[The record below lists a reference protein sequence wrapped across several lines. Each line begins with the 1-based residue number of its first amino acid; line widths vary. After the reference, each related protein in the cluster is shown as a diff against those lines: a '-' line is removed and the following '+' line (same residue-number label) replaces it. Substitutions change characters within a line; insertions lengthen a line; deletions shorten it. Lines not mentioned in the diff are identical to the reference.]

1 MRRSRH
7 ISPALRS
14 AEVPDGAP
22 APADTLR
29 YLLHLPDGYDDDPHR
44 LWPLVLFLHGAGE
57 RGSDLDLAAV
67 HGPPR
72 LADDGQEFP
81 FILVTPQCAAA
92 SQWVAELSTLAA
104 LIDEVSSTHRVDEQ
118 RVSVTGLSMGGF
130 GTWSLAVRYPDRF
143 AAIAPICGGLW
154 MQSAAPIR
162 AIPSWA
168 FHGDADDVVPIAAT
182 EQIVDELQALD
193 ADVRFTRYAGVGHD
207 SWTETYE
214 NPELY
219 EWMLSHRRGVERDGP
234 GVEKTAR

>member
-1 MRRSRH
+1 MATTMIRTGSGRSCSSCTVQANGVPTS
-7 ISPALRS
+7 ISPPSTVR
-14 AEVPDGAP
+14 PDWRTTG
-22 APADTLR
+22 R
-29 YLLHLPDGYDDDPHR
+29 
-44 LWPLVLFLHGAGE
+44 
-57 RGSDLDLAAV
+57 
-67 HGPPR
+67 
-72 LADDGQEFP
+72 EFP

-104 LIDEVSSTHRVDEQ
+104 LIDEVSSTHRVDEE

>member
-7 ISPALRS
+7 IFPAVRT
-14 AEVPDGAP
+14 ADVRDDAP
-22 APADTLR
+22 TPADVLR
-29 YLLHLPDGYDDDPHR
+29 YLVHLPDAYDADPGR

-72 LADDGQEFP
+72 LADDGHEFP
-81 FILVTPQCAAA
+81 FILVTPQCGES
-92 SQWVAELSTLAA
+92 SQWVTELSTLSG
-104 LIDEVSSTHRVDEQ
+104 LLDEVVSTHRVGPA
-118 RVSVTGLSMGGF
+118 RISVTGLSMGGF

-162 AIPSWA
+162 HLPVWA

-182 EQIVDELQALD
+182 EEIITELRSLD

-207 SWTETYE
+207 SWTETYD

-219 EWMLSHRRGVERDGP
+219 DWLLDRRR
-234 GVEKTAR
+234 

>member
-7 ISPALRS
+7 ITPAVRLSDVRDD
-14 AEVPDGAP
+14 APTPPDV
-22 APADTLR
+22 LR
-29 YLLHLPDGYDDDPHR
+29 YLVHLPDDYDADPGK

-72 LADDGQEFP
+72 LADAGHEFP
-81 FILVTPQCAAA
+81 FILVTPQCGES
-92 SQWVAELSTLAA
+92 SQWVAELSTLSG
-104 LIDEVSSTHRVDEQ
+104 LVDEVVSTHRVDPA

-162 AIPSWA
+162 HVPVWA
-168 FHGDADDVVPIAAT
+168 FHGDADDVVPISASEEIIT
-182 EQIVDELQALD
+182 ELRSLD

-207 SWTETYE
+207 SWTETYD

-219 EWMLSHRRGVERDGP
+219 EWLLSHRR
-234 GVEKTAR
+234 

>member
-7 ISPALRS
+7 ITPAVRTS
-14 AEVPDGAP
+14 DVHDDAP
-22 APADTLR
+22 TPADVLR
-29 YLLHLPDGYDDDPHR
+29 YLVHLPDDYDADPGR

-57 RGSDLDLAAV
+57 RGSNLDLAAV

-72 LADDGQEFP
+72 LADDGHEFP
-81 FILVTPQCAAA
+81 FVLVTPQCAES
-92 SQWVAELSTLAA
+92 SQWVAELSTLSG
-104 LIDEVSSTHRVDEQ
+104 LVDEVVSTHRVDPA
-118 RVSVTGLSMGGF
+118 RISVTGLSMGGF

-162 AIPSWA
+162 HLPVWA
-168 FHGDADDVVPIAAT
+168 FHGDADDVVPISAT
-182 EQIVDELQALD
+182 EEITTELRSLD

-207 SWTETYE
+207 SWTETYD

-219 EWMLSHRRGVERDGP
+219 DWLLSHRR
-234 GVEKTAR
+234 

>member
-7 ISPALRS
+7 ITPAARMS
-14 AEVPDGAP
+14 EVRDDAP
-22 APADTLR
+22 TPADVLR
-29 YLLHLPDGYDDDPHR
+29 YLVHLPDDYDADPGK

-72 LADDGQEFP
+72 LADAGHEFP
-81 FILVTPQCAAA
+81 FILVTPQCGES
-92 SQWVAELSTLAA
+92 SQWVAELSTLSG
-104 LIDEVSSTHRVDEQ
+104 LVDEVVSMLRVDPA

-130 GTWSLAVRYPDRF
+130 GTWSLAVRYPGRF

-162 AIPSWA
+162 HVPVWA
-168 FHGDADDVVPIAAT
+168 FHGDADDVVPISASEEIIT
-182 EQIVDELQALD
+182 ELRSLD

-207 SWTETYE
+207 SWTETYD

-219 EWMLSHRRGVERDGP
+219 GWLLSHRR
-234 GVEKTAR
+234 

>member
-7 ISPALRS
+7 ITPASHSSDVHDGEPSPADS
-14 AEVPDGAP
+14 
-22 APADTLR
+22 LR
-29 YLLHLPDGYDDDPHR
+29 YLVHLPNDYETDPDR

-57 RGSDLDLAAV
+57 RGSDVDLAAV

-72 LADDGQEFP
+72 LADAGHEFP
-81 FILVTPQCAAA
+81 FILVTPQCPES
-92 SQWVAELSTLAA
+92 SQWVAELTTLSV
-104 LIDEVSSTHRVDEQ
+104 LLDEVAAAHRIDPA
-118 RVSVTGLSMGGF
+118 RVAVTGLSMGGF

-162 AIPSWA
+162 ALPTWA
-168 FHGDADDVVPIAAT
+168 FHGDADDVVPISAT
-182 EQIVDELQALD
+182 EQIVAELRSLD

-207 SWTETYE
+207 SWTETYA

-219 EWMLSHRRGVERDGP
+219 SWLLSHRQNNHDTERAAP
-234 GVEKTAR
+234 

>member
-7 ISPALRS
+7 ITPAARQS
-14 AEVPDGAP
+14 DVRDDAP
-22 APADTLR
+22 TPADVLR
-29 YLLHLPDGYDDDPHR
+29 YLVHLPDDYDADPGR
-44 LWPLVLFLHGAGE
+44 LWPLVLFLHGSGE

-72 LADDGQEFP
+72 LADDGHEFP
-81 FILVTPQCAAA
+81 FILVTPQCGES
-92 SQWVAELSTLAA
+92 SQWVAEVSTLSR
-104 LIDEVSSTHRVDEQ
+104 LIDEVVSMLRVDPA
-118 RVSVTGLSMGGF
+118 RISVTGLSMGGF

-162 AIPSWA
+162 HLPVWA
-168 FHGDADDVVPIAAT
+168 FHGDADDVVPISAT
-182 EQIVDELQALD
+182 EEITSELRSLD

-207 SWTETYE
+207 SWTETYD

-219 EWMLSHRRGVERDGP
+219 DWLLSHRR
-234 GVEKTAR
+234 

>member
-7 ISPALRS
+7 ITPAARQS
-14 AEVPDGAP
+14 DVRDDAP
-22 APADTLR
+22 TPADVLR
-29 YLLHLPDGYDDDPHR
+29 CLVHLPDDYDADPGR
-44 LWPLVLFLHGAGE
+44 LWPLVLFLHGSGE

-72 LADDGQEFP
+72 LADDGHEFP
-81 FILVTPQCAAA
+81 FILVTPQCGES
-92 SQWVAELSTLAA
+92 SQWVAEVSTLSG
-104 LIDEVSSTHRVDEQ
+104 LLDEVVSMLRVDPA
-118 RVSVTGLSMGGF
+118 RISVTGLSMGGF

-162 AIPSWA
+162 HLPVWA
-168 FHGDADDVVPIAAT
+168 FHGDADDVVPISAT
-182 EQIVDELQALD
+182 EEITSELRSLD

-207 SWTETYE
+207 SWTETYD

-219 EWMLSHRRGVERDGP
+219 DWLLSHRR
-234 GVEKTAR
+234 